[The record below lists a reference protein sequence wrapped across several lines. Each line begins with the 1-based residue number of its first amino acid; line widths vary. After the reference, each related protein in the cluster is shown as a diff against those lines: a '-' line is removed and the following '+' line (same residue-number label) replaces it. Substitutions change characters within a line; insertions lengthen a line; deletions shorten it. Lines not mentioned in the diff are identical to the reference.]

1 MTAPASGPMTERQLA
16 VMERIDRRLPIK
28 MIAKD
33 LGLSETRVNQ
43 HIRALKDIL
52 GAESLNELVEA
63 YRASLEQADLETP
76 KEPAFEEPEELEEL
90 EEPDELEEPEKSEEV
105 QTLDAPIADA
115 SFFSDQVPS
124 KSTVF
129 PFRLAVLVLLA
140 MVAVVTALIVFKES
154 PALGGDA
161 HDRPM
166 ASDN

>member
-76 KEPAFEEPEELEEL
+76 KEPAFEEPEELG
-90 EEPDELEEPEKSEEV
+90 EPDELEEPEKLEEV